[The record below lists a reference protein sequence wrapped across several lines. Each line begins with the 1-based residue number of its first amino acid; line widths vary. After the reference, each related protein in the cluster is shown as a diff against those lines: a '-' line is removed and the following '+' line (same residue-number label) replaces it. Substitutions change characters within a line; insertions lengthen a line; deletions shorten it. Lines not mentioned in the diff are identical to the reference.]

1 MCSKDCRGVRSH
13 CGKHRFG
20 VAPGGARALLLV
32 LAVGLGL
39 WWAPGAQAAVCQASG
54 SIPLSPVPSTG
65 LQVGDSIAIGVTIT
79 NTSSTTPLPGTAA
92 SAELRAFGTVR
103 LRLACQD
110 DNCLTPNPGVLT
122 FVNCTGLAAGVDGCI
137 PDPADPTN
145 TVLIN
150 IGSAGVTLAAGAT
163 TVAVAT
169 INATV
174 AATADACAGDASFQF
189 TQGFTGGIR
198 PDCGTTPGCSGT
210 FTQTVRTTDA
220 NCTPQASGSA
230 TGSTSYQVPLVCE
243 GTFCD
248 PQVCD
253 TDDQSATFGQCIAD
267 TPPSCPS
274 TGTCNAGF
282 CNPATDACD
291 VQPANPGTECRPSAD
306 GGVCDPPELCTGT
319 STDCPPNVF
328 RPSSVECRAS
338 ADGGVCDPPE
348 SCTGTSAGCPADVF
362 RPSSVEC
369 RASADGGVCDPPE
382 FCTGT
387 SAGCPADVFR
397 PSSVV
402 CRPSSDGGV
411 CDPPE
416 SCTGTSAGCPA
427 DVFRPSS
434 VVCRASAD
442 GGVCDPPE
450 SCTGTSGGCP
460 AGVFRPSSVVCRP
473 SSDGGVCDPPE
484 NCTGT
489 GPGCPPD
496 VFRPVNTPCTDD
508 GDICTTD
515 VCDGNGAC
523 THIPNDQCGI
533 EVCRTPGFWQE
544 RAGTEKGGANLTL
557 LAIEKGGG
565 CLEICGEIITNT
577 AVNSAN
583 SAEEALC
590 IRKNGRTLKQLV
602 RQLTAAAL
610 NCIVTNGAA
619 DCTGVSIEQ
628 TFKDCNAACAQ
639 GEGTTDDGLDCE
651 RAMDCFN
658 SGGTFGDGSCTI
670 PANNCHDA
678 TEVGFC
684 HGGPDDGK
692 LCSTVEECADG
703 AECKPGPASS
713 PEKCNQA
720 RQNACSV
727 VPFAGP
733 ISESQCG
740 SGLKCS
746 TPEVCGQVS

>member
-145 TVLIN
+145 TVLIQ
-150 IGSAGVTLAAGAT
+150 IGSAGVALGAGA
-163 TVAVAT
+163 VDAPIAT
-169 INATV
+169 IHATV

-267 TPPSCPS
+267 TPPTCAS

-348 SCTGTSAGCPADVF
+348 FCTGTSAGCPADVF
-362 RPSSVEC
+362 RPSSTQC

-387 SAGCPADVFR
+387 SGGCPADVFR

-402 CRPSSDGGV
+402 CRPSSDGGI
-411 CDPPE
+411 
-416 SCTGTSAGCPA
+416 
-427 DVFRPSS
+427 
-434 VVCRASAD
+434 
-442 GGVCDPPE
+442 
-450 SCTGTSGGCP
+450 
-460 AGVFRPSSVVCRP
+460 
-473 SSDGGVCDPPE
+473 CDPPE

-489 GPGCPPD
+489 SAGCPPD
-496 VFRPVNTPCTDD
+496 VFRPDNTACTDD
-508 GDICTTD
+508 GNECTNDICVGGVCTHPATGESTTCINPSFGVSSGTCAVIETDAHKVDITGPFGAGVGVLGD
-515 VCDGNGAC
+515 VCIGAGGRFSISGSQRV
-523 THIPNDQCGI
+523 TGDLRF
-533 EVCRTPGFWQE
+533 E
-544 RAGTEKGGANLTL
+544 GTKNC
-557 LAIEKGGG
+557 GG
-565 CLEICGEIITNT
+565 C
-577 AVNSAN
+577 
-583 SAEEALC
+583 
-590 IRKNGRTLKQLV
+590 NGHVTGSISENDATV
-602 RQLTAAAL
+602 TAAINSCL
-610 NCIVTNGAA
+610 T
-619 DCTGVSIEQ
+619 
-628 TFKDCNAACAQ
+628 
-639 GEGTTDDGLDCE
+639 
-651 RAMDCFN
+651 RAENLGSLGCDQ
-658 SGGTFGDGSCTI
+658 TFGDLKGSATVLAGKDGQNVICATNLKASGDKDVI
-670 PANNCHDA
+670 FDANGHANVTFVVNVTGGFTTNGKILVNPPLGTDDLVVNVLGTGGQVAFTGGGGGLNCCKAVLQGSLLAVDRKVA
-678 TEVGFC
+678 LSPGLVLGL
-684 HGGPDDGK
+684 
-692 LCSTVEECADG
+692 LCSGLDISIVSG
-703 AECKPGPASS
+703 ASVQC
-713 PEKCNQA
+713 
-720 RQNACSV
+720 QNACI
-727 VPFAGP
+727 PDG
-733 ISESQCG
+733 E
-740 SGLKCS
+740 
-746 TPEVCGQVS
+746 